1 MFYVYYI
8 VHLVGC
14 NKRMYLYLDSK
25 KFVALYNS
33 IHDYVRNH
41 YSCFSSASM

>member
-14 NKRMYLYLDSK
+14 NKRMY
-25 KFVALYNS
+25 
-33 IHDYVRNH
+33 
-41 YSCFSSASM
+41 